1 MFARVDAALGEK
13 LSKTIFEGPEAELTL
28 TANAQPALMATSL
41 AAMRAL
47 ESEAGL
53 DVARDVAF
61 VAGHSLG
68 EYSALCAAG
77 ALTLEDAARLL
88 RIRGAAMQRAVPV
101 GVGAMAAILGLD
113 FSEVAKVAA
122 QAASEV
128 DAAGAVCEA
137 ANDNG
142 GGQVVISG
150 TKAAVER
157 AMELAKLKG
166 AKRALP
172 LPVSAPFHCALMQPA
187 AEAMAE
193 ALKTTS
199 ISAPKVPLVANVSR
213 ERGER
218 SRRHSRQ
225 SRRASDGDRALARK
239 RALHERSRRDALRRT
254 GRGQGARG
262 ADQAHR
268 RGRDGF
274 ERGNA
279 GRRRRVQ
286 GGARR
291 TKVETTGKASA
302 VFDLTGKTA
311 LVTGASGGIG
321 GAIARALHAQ
331 GASVA
336 LSGTRREALEALA
349 GELGDARSR
358 DAVRSRRTR
367 TRSRRSSRP
376 PRRRWA
382 RSTFSSTTPA

>member
-1 MFARVDAALGEK
+1 MTTALVFPGQGSQAVGMGKALADRFPVAAEVFARVDAALGEK
-13 LSKTIFEGPEAELTL
+13 LSKVIFEGPEAELTL

-53 DVARDVAF
+53 DVARDIAF

-172 LPVSAPFHCALMQPA
+172 LPVSAPFHCALMRPA
-187 AEAMAE
+187 AEAMTE

-199 ISAPKVPLVANVSR
+199 ISAPKVPLVANV
-213 ERGER
+213 
-218 SRRHSRQ
+218 
-225 SRRASDGDRALARK
+225 
-239 RALHERSRRDALRRT
+239 
-254 GRGQGARG
+254 
-262 ADQAHR
+262 
-268 RGRDGF
+268 
-274 ERGNA
+274 
-279 GRRRRVQ
+279 V
-286 GGARR
+286 
-291 TKVETTGKASA
+291 ASA
-302 VFDLTGKTA
+302 VSDPAVIRDNLVA
-311 LVTGASGGIG
+311 QVTGTVRWRESVLYMSAH
-321 GAIARALHAQ
+321 GATRFVEL
-331 GASVA
+331 GAGKV
-336 LSGTRREALEALA
+336 LA
-349 GELGDARSR
+349 GLIKRIAEGAT
-358 DAVRSRRTR
+358 V
-367 TRSRRSSRP
+367 SSVG
-376 PRRRWA
+376 
-382 RSTFSSTTPA
+382 TPADVAAFKAAAAN